1 MFDQVV
7 VCDWSAAGTPTL
19 GQDSIWIASMLGGA
33 KPRPTSVNLPTRAAA
48 VEYLAELSTG
58 ALEAG
63 RRLFL
68 GVDFSLGYPAGYA
81 ALLAPF
87 DPPSAPPWRQVHV
100 VTAGLL
106 TDGPRNANNRFEVAN
121 AINAATTKAL
131 FWGRPRSSRHEH
143 LLALNPTKAVPP
155 GLGPNPLES
164 FRLTERT
171 LGRPIGTNWQLLG
184 VGSVGSQVLTGI
196 WAIEQLRL
204 AVPDLKLWPLETGL
218 GSADAHRAV
227 LAETWP
233 PLFCAPVR
241 GTGIRDQQQVLGT
254 AHVLTTASA
263 QQWRDWLAP
272 PSIAALDPGLR
283 QVVLEE
289 EGWMFG
295 VA

>member
-7 VCDWSAAGTPTL
+7 ICDWSAAATPKL
-19 GQDSIWIASMLGGA
+19 GSDSIWIASALRGA
-33 KPRPTSVNLPTRAAA
+33 RSLPAAVNLPTRAAA
-48 VEYLAELSTG
+48 VEYLA
-58 ALEAG
+58 AVIDAAVAAG
-63 RRLFL
+63 RRVFL

-87 DPPSAPPWRQVHV
+87 NPPVAPPWRQVHV

-106 TDGPRNANNRFEVAN
+106 RDGPRNANNRFEVAD
-121 AINAATTKAL
+121 AINTATQTAL
-131 FWGRPRSSRHEH
+131 FWGRPRSNRHEH
-143 LLALNPTKAVPP
+143 LHALNPTKAVPQ
-155 GLGPNPLES
+155 GFSPNPLEP

-196 WAIEQLRL
+196 WAIEQLRKLVPEL
-204 AVPDLKLWPLETGL
+204 ALWPLETGL
-218 GSADAHRAV
+218 GCPDARRVV

-233 PLFCAPVR
+233 PLFCKPVR
-241 GTGIRDQQQVLGT
+241 GLGIRDEQQVLGT
-254 AHVLTTASA
+254 AHVLTAASV

-272 PSIAALDPGLR
+272 ERIAALDLGLR
-283 QVVLEE
+283 QTVLCE